1 MRYARRTIELDAA
14 VRDLQHKD
22 RRVRVRAADALGDAD
37 EEQAER
43 ARSALRAAL
52 RDDDGEVRYSA
63 ALALGELHDH
73 EAVDPLVEQMRGDGH
88 PLARQ
93 GAVIALG
100 AIGDARAGAP
110 LIEALR
116 SGAPDVRFQAAL
128 SLAQIDPAAAV
139 APLRRALRDEDG
151 EVRGN
156 AAAALAEVEDHASAG
171 QIAALLDDP
180 SPGAR
185 FEAAVALA
193 RLGDARGAEVLA
205 AHLDDRELRFVA
217 AEHLSRCPSAAV
229 RPALQRLLGR
239 WLVPPV
245 LKVWA
250 AAALVRLG
258 DDVGRAKLLELI
270 ASRRLMTRG
279 LCIQVMGEL
288 GADWAKGALRDLAA
302 SPAGED
308 WQEEI
313 AEALGEKK
321 KSVESPKPEA

>member
-14 VRDLQHKD
+14 LRDLQHKD
-22 RRVRVRAADALGDAD
+22 RRARVRAADALGDVD
-37 EEQAER
+37 DEQAQS
-43 ARSALRAAL
+43 ARPALRAAL

-73 EAVDPLVEQMRGDGH
+73 EAIDALVEQMRGDGN

-100 AIGDARAGAP
+100 AIGDARAGEA

-128 SLAQIDPAAAV
+128 SLVQLDPAAAV
-139 APLRRALRDEDG
+139 APLRRALRDDDG

-156 AAAALAEVEDHASAG
+156 AAAALAEVGDHDSADR
-171 QIAALLDDP
+171 IAALLEDP

-185 FEAAVALA
+185 FEGAVALA
-193 RLGDARGAEVLA
+193 RLGDARGADVLA
-205 AHLDDRELRFVA
+205 AHLADRELRFVA
-217 AEHLSRCPSAAV
+217 AEHLSRCPSVTA

-258 DDVGRAKLLELI
+258 DDAGRTKLLELL
-270 ASRRLMTRG
+270 ASRRLMARG

-288 GADWAKGALRDLAA
+288 GTEWASQSLRELAA
-302 SPAGED
+302 SPAGAD

-313 AEALGEKK
+313 AEALGERKRD
-321 KSVESPKPEA
+321 